1 MGKKFFS
8 TWVPVTPGGSFLMNL
23 EADTED
29 EAWDN
34 LLDDAAYMPYEGKE
48 EFIERG
54 YSVEE
59 LKP

>member
-1 MGKKFFS
+1 MGKKFYT
-8 TWVPVTPGGSFLMNL
+8 TWVPVTPGGSVLMHL
-23 EADTED
+23 EADTEG

-34 LLDDAAYMPYEGKE
+34 LLDDAAYMPYEDRE

-54 YSVEE
+54 YSVVE